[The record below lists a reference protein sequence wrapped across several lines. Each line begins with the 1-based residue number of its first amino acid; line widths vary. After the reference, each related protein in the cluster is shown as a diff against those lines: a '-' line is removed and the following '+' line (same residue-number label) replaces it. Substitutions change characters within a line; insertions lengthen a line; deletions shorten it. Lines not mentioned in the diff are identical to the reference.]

1 MAKLAL
7 VKDGSE
13 SLISMGQATMDSAVV
28 EDSVQ
33 VENALLAESV
43 EKTAAVT
50 VSDIFSN
57 TSVGTDAVNV
67 LSVSNDDQC
76 VVQNSLEQ
84 FFGILQKLATGGN
97 LQELEQGAEKDLQ
110 ALEVQLK

>member
-43 EKTAAVT
+43 EETAAVT
-50 VSDIFSN
+50 GSD
-57 TSVGTDAVNV
+57 TGVEK
-67 LSVSNDDQC
+67 
-76 VVQNSLEQ
+76 NSLEQ
-84 FFGILQKLATGGN
+84 FLGMLQKLAADGN
-97 LQELEQGAEKDLQ
+97 LQELEQGAVKDLQ